1 MQVGGASGGAAPKA
15 VAGCASGRAAGK
27 RKAQAKAFPVNDD
40 DAVTVNATLVAPK
53 RRGHAKNAWLYS
65 GTVTDHPRQD
75 QREL

>member
-40 DAVTVNATLVAPK
+40 DAVTVAVGPELVCA
-53 RRGHAKNAWLYS
+53 RSVMYLYT
-65 GTVTDHPRQD
+65 GLP
-75 QREL
+75 